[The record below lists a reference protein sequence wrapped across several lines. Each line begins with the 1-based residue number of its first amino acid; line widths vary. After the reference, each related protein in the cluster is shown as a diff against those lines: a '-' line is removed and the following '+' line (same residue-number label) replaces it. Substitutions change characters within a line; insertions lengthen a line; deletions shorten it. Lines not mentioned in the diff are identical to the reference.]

1 MQDSATGPAESQL
14 LPALRGFDHWVCYR
28 SKADKQPLKADG
40 GAASIA
46 DSSTWASYEQ
56 AAASGMGLGFVI
68 TRPLGITCIDIDVKE
83 GAELSEFQKI
93 VLGAF
98 RDTYIETSPSGRGFH
113 IWCRGTAETVK
124 RSDLGIE
131 VYSGE
136 RYMTVTLAP
145 VVNVPLLP
153 LQEHLDTLI
162 AKIKPEHS
170 SARVEGK
177 DVPET
182 RTRADIINAIALS
195 PKHQRFSALW
205 SADWRGVG
213 HNDSSM
219 ADAELC
225 RLLMEHGA
233 TNSQVESIWLE
244 SKLATIGLDDKP
256 RKDDKVRKRADYK
269 QRTITNA
276 RATVMNKTQTNPPQT
291 KTNESEIVIQSVPF
305 SQRGLIVEP
314 MDKMEI
320 GVTEWLWYRHLP
332 KRRLALLAG
341 VGSAG
346 KSTLTL
352 KMAATVSTGGTWP
365 DGTQSPRG
373 RVLLWSGEDLAD
385 EDVLPRLVAMGA
397 DLSMIANIKGTRDES
412 GNITAFNPV
421 RDVPEIINALK
432 QYPGTALVVISPLVR
447 LVKGDMNAT
456 NVTREGLQS
465 LVDMAQQTGVCVL
478 GISHFRKD
486 SEGQNPVDRVLGSAA
501 FTQLPRSVMGAVRSK
516 DGTRRALAV
525 IKGNNGKES
534 LGAYE
539 YEIRG
544 KAITHRGVT
553 ISADDCSEIIWG
565 QQIEGTAHDVFDDI
579 EGVEVKGDKQ
589 QSKVD
594 GAKSFLLGQLANGR
608 KVPTKELNELAV
620 KYGISTRAYNQAK
633 AELNVASLPDG
644 VGKQWVSSLPDTSVQ
659 IDIPVPEQWARQPN

>member
-1 MQDSATGPAESQL
+1 MGTDSITATGNQL
-14 LPALRGFDHWVCYR
+14 LAELRGFNHWVCYR
-28 SKADKQPLKADG
+28 SKADKQPLKPDG
-40 GAASIA
+40 SAASIA

-56 AAASGMGLGFVI
+56 AAASGKGLGFVI
-68 TRPLGITCIDIDVKE
+68 TRPIGVTCIDIDVKE

-98 RDTYIETSPSGRGFH
+98 RETYIETSPSGRGFH

-145 VVNVPLLP
+145 VVNSPLLL

-162 AKIKPEHS
+162 AKIRPEHS
-170 SARVEGK
+170 SARVEGQ
-177 DVPET
+177 DAPET

-195 PKHQRFSALW
+195 PQGQWFNSLW
-205 SADWRGVG
+205 SGDWTNKPSASEADWQ
-213 HNDSSM
+213 
-219 ADAELC
+219 LC
-225 RLLMEHGA
+225 CLLMEHGA
-233 TNSQVESIWLE
+233 TNAQVESIFLDSQLGQRDKAKEMWR
-244 SKLATIGLDDKP
+244 KIRTTI
-256 RKDDKVRKRADYK
+256 R
-269 QRTITNA
+269 NA
-276 RATVMNKTQTNPPQT
+276 RAKGVGMSQPQINPPQT

-516 DGTRRALAV
+516 DGARRALAV

-553 ISADDCSEIIWG
+553 ISADDCSEIVWG

-608 KVPTKELNELAV
+608 KVPTRELNELAA

-633 AELNVASLPDG
+633 TELSVASLPDG
-644 VGKQWVSSLPDTSVQ
+644 VGKQWVSSLPDASVQ